1 MEIEKQG
8 TFSPNKVLN
17 PKVLSPFK
25 EKDPFG
31 ENRQQAQDVTPV
43 LNPETLRYKYP
54 LKDEV
59 DKQSACIAIF
69 NPSAEETYK
78 SKLQSIK

>member
-8 TFSPNKVLN
+8 TFSPNKVQN

-31 ENRQQAQDVTPV
+31 ENRQ
-43 LNPETLRYKYP
+43 
-54 LKDEV
+54 
-59 DKQSACIAIF
+59 
-69 NPSAEETYK
+69 
-78 SKLQSIK
+78 